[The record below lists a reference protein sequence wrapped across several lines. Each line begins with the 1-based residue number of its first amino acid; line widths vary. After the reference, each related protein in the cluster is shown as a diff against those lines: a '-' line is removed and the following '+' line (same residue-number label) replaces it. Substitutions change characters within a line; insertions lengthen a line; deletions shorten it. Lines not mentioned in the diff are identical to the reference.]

1 MSTRKQA
8 NPTLAVYLDN
18 LLIQLRLLEVP
29 GARIGEILAEVETYV
44 ADKGQDPVTAFGAP
58 GEYAATYVAVSGSAP
73 ARNLL
78 RDLGVAMVSGMAG
91 AAAVEGAVHLFGS
104 AGITVR
110 TFGQWLAVGVVGMAL
125 FHVFGRQLA
134 RDTAHGLKPRKLTSR
149 TMVLGGLAY
158 LCALATLLL
167 IPLVLPGGP
176 TLVSVPGWVLFVAG
190 LLAFSA
196 LVRHLG
202 GDRVTD
208 PRE

>member
-1 MSTRKQA
+1 MSRRNHA

-29 GARIGEILAEVETYV
+29 GDRIGQVLAEVESHVT
-44 ADKGQDPVTAFGAP
+44 DTGQDPVNAFGQP
-58 GEYAATYVAVSGSAP
+58 GEYAATYVAVSGSGP
-73 ARNLL
+73 ARNWLQ
-78 RDLGVAMVSGMAG
+78 DLGVAMVSGMAG
-91 AAAVEGAVHLFGS
+91 AAAVEGAVHFFGS
-104 AGITVR
+104 AGITIR

-167 IPLVLPGGP
+167 IPMGLPGGP
-176 TLVSVPGWVLFVAG
+176 TLVSMPGWLLFVAG